1 MNISYQKF
9 ISEPPKNIV
18 EEITALH
25 REIFGG
31 PGHWL
36 EKLNSQEHVLVY
48 VALVNGQVAGYKIG
62 YGLDGQT
69 FYSWL
74 GGVRPDFRK
83 LGIAS
88 ELMRRQHADLKIMG
102 FEAVRT
108 KTMNKWRGM
117 LLLNIQTGFDVVATE
132 IDQRGQLKIVLEK
145 SLDT

>member
-9 ISEPPKNIV
+9 ISEPPKEIV
-18 EEITALH
+18 EEITTLH

-36 EKLNSQEHVLVY
+36 EKLNSEERVLIY
-48 VALVNGQVAGYKIG
+48 VALVDDCVVGYKIG
-62 YGLDGQT
+62 YALDDQV

-74 GGVRPDFRK
+74 GGVRPDCRK

-88 ELMRRQHADLKIMG
+88 ELMRRQHVDLQALG
-102 FEAVRT
+102 YEVVRT

-117 LLLNIQTGFDVVATE
+117 LLLNIQTGFDVLETE
-132 IDQRGQLKIVLEK
+132 VDPRGQLKIVLEK
-145 SLDT
+145 KLLS

>member
-9 ISEPPKNIV
+9 ISEPPKEIV
-18 EEITALH
+18 EEITTLH

-36 EKLNSQEHVLVY
+36 EKLNSQEHVLIY
-48 VALVNGQVAGYKIG
+48 VALVDDHVGGYKIG

-74 GGVRPDFRK
+74 GGVNPDHRK

-88 ELMRRQHADLKIMG
+88 ELMRRQHEDLKEMG
-102 FEAVRT
+102 YEIVRT
-108 KTMNKWRGM
+108 KTMNRWRGM
-117 LLLNIQTGFDVVATE
+117 LLLNIQTGFDVLETE
-132 IDQRGQLKIVLEK
+132 VDQRGQLKIVLEK
-145 SLDT
+145 KLFS